1 MVSSGGRGLRPD
13 RSRRAA
19 GFLVL
24 AGGVAERVAD
34 SLDGGEPL
42 PAPDAPVLQAG
53 PADSDVL
60 GGEGNLGERMRGT
73 SAVRSM
79 TSMKTKE
86 HLELEKHYRDLQ
98 ERVGRTEQLMKS
110 LDQLFA
116 SRTILEG
123 QLSPTVHVEVKL
135 SWWPI
140 KRKEMNLLIRQLQG
154 LRDTL

>member
-1 MVSSGGRGLRPD
+1 
-13 RSRRAA
+13 
-19 GFLVL
+19 
-24 AGGVAERVAD
+24 
-34 SLDGGEPL
+34 
-42 PAPDAPVLQAG
+42 
-53 PADSDVL
+53 
-60 GGEGNLGERMRGT
+60 
-73 SAVRSM
+73 
-79 TSMKTKE
+79 MKTKE